1 MIYRVFFILCFLLTS
16 CKKEDGKKED
26 KYKPYNITLSGVVT
40 DQVTG
45 QPVEGASVSVGIQNV
60 WIEGL
65 LAPEQSTS
73 TGWDGRYELVT
84 KMQPYTPSGP
94 HRVSPGQLHTQ
105 YILLIASKSGFIV
118 SDRQGISYYSVQKL
132 VSDSVLDLHLYH
144 SSELNLHI
152 KNDTTNNI
160 DTVDIKLVRDI
171 NFITFTELTIVC
183 NKRKQDSTYVIEN
196 LFGNWEYGIQV
207 LKPGGQPFSPPIKY
221 SFTPKPDTINSFQIS
236 F

>member
-1 MIYRVFFILCFLLTS
+1 MIYRAFFILFFLLTS
-16 CKKEDGKKED
+16 CKKDDGKKED
-26 KYKPYNITLSGVVT
+26 EYKPYNITLSGVVT

-45 QPVEGASVSVGIQNV
+45 QPVEGATVSLGIQNV

-73 TGWDGRYELVT
+73 TGWDGRYEVVT
-84 KMQPYTPSGP
+84 KTQPYTTIGA
-94 HRVSPGQLHTQ
+94 HRVSPGQLQTQ
-105 YILLIASKSGFIV
+105 RILLIASKSGFIG
-118 SDRQGISYYSVQKL
+118 SDRQEIPYYSVQNV
-132 VSDSVLDLHLYH
+132 VSYSELDLHLYL

-171 NFITFTELTIVC
+171 NFITFTELTMVF
-183 NKRKQDSTYVIEN
+183 NKRKLDSTYVIKN

-207 LKPGGQPFSPPIKY
+207 LKHGSY
-221 SFTPKPDTINSFQIS
+221 SNIISYVLTPKPDNINNFDVSF
-236 F
+236 

>member
-26 KYKPYNITLSGVVT
+26 KYKPYNSTLSGVVT

-45 QPVEGASVSVGIQNV
+45 QPVEGATVSVGVQNV

-84 KMQPYTPSGP
+84 KMQPYTSSGP
-94 HRVSPGQLHTQ
+94 YRVSPGQLQTQ
-105 YILLIASKSGFIV
+105 RILLIASKSGFIG
-118 SDRQGISYYSVQKL
+118 SDRQEISYYSVQNL
-132 VSDSVLDLHLYH
+132 VSDSVLDLRLYH

-160 DTVDIKLVRDI
+160 DTVDIKLMRDI
-171 NFITFTELTIVC
+171 NFITFTELTMVC
-183 NKRKQDSTYVIEN
+183 NKRKLDSTYVIKN

-207 LKPGGQPFSPPIKY
+207 LKPGSYSPIISY
-221 SFTPKPDTINSFQIS
+221 ALTPKPDTINNFDVSF
-236 F
+236 